1 MANNSAPTGDSGGID
16 WSSLGGSAGGAA
28 GTAAASAATDPQK
41 KKIYDN
47 LVAQYAA
54 AQGIDVSRVGATDPR
69 LRQAQMKALTQL
81 QGLSD
86 ANGLDPQARAM
97 EAQGQRDSA
106 EFEKGQRGAILN
118 DAQARGVGGGGA
130 ELAAQLQAQQ
140 AGANRSAIVGQQS
153 AAAARARALQAMS
166 EYSALAGGIRNQ
178 DEGDAKDSFGAN
190 MAKYGASRDARQGIN
205 SYYGADRAE
214 KIGNGAAG
222 GQAAGQVLGGL
233 GQAASNAGNRGGGGG
248 NQGGGNQG
256 GSSGNN
262 GNETMTPMPDQN
274 TSGGGTDTGGWN
286 EYPAPTPDNGNI
298 GGDGHFGSG
307 GGGGGGGG
315 GEDPYGTPP
324 TDPGSPL
331 ARRQRSRTGSY

>member
-222 GQAAGQVLGGL
+222 GQAAGQVLGSL
-233 GQAASNAGNRGGGGG
+233 GQAASNAGSRGGG
-248 NQGGGNQG
+248 NQGGGSQG
-256 GSSGNN
+256 GSSGNS

-286 EYPAPTPDNGNI
+286 QYPAPTPDNGDI
-298 GGDGHFGSG
+298 GGDGHFGS

-331 ARRQRSRTGSY
+331 ARRQRNRTGRY